1 MVILQW
7 ILHYRQDSGF
17 PGNELGRS
25 GEGDAA
31 PLAPHGISIAA
42 LGRLGH
48 GPRRGLESQAESG
61 TQEVRRR
68 VSAASQSRFVRQPL
82 SREHRLHR
90 GCSTLRSRCRQSQN
104 LGGHQGHVTQ
114 GNVTQGHIQAGCA
127 KLPKGSGCPVSIK
140 ASSVVSEKVC
150 LSEEEAFCTGK
161 VLAEIFEQE

>member
-7 ILHYRQDSGF
+7 ILHYRRDVGL
-17 PGNELGRS
+17 PGTEPGRG

-31 PLAPHGISIAA
+31 PLAPRGVSIAA
-42 LGRLGH
+42 PGRLGH

-68 VSAASQSRFVRQPL
+68 VSAASQSRFVRRPL
-82 SREHRLHR
+82 PRDHRLHR

-104 LGGHQGHVTQ
+104 LGGHQGH
-114 GNVTQGHIQAGCA
+114 IQAGCA
-127 KLPKGSGCPVSIK
+127 KLPKGSGCPVSIR

-161 VLAEIFEQE
+161 VLAEISEQE